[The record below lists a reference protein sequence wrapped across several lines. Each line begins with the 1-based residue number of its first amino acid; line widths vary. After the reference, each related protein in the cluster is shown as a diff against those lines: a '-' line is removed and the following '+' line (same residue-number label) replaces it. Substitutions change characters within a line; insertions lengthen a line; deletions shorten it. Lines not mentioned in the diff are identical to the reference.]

1 MADRLTEARPPG
13 HVEDVVLAPQI
24 PAPTAAPTAPA
35 PPPADSLF
43 TAVAKTVS
51 FREIYDEHFA
61 FVYRSARRLGVHER
75 ALDDAAQDVFLVVYR
90 RLAEFEGRSSIK
102 TWLYGITRRVAK
114 DHRRR
119 AARKDHG
126 QVPPDDLATTEQSP
140 AEDAARRE
148 AAERL
153 EAILEALDPAKREV
167 FVLAEIEQMTV
178 PEIAEALAINLNTT
192 YSRLRVARAEFEK
205 AVARH
210 LAAAELRS

>member
-13 HVEDVVLAPQI
+13 HAEDVVLAPQI
-24 PAPTAAPTAPA
+24 SAPTSAPADPLPSPTPTAEIA
-35 PPPADSLF
+35 
-43 TAVAKTVS
+43 S
-51 FREIYDEHFA
+51 FREIYDEHFS

-126 QVPPDDLATTEQSP
+126 QVPPDDLAATEQSP

-148 AAERL
+148 AAALL

-178 PEIAEALAINLNTT
+178 PEIAEALALNLNTA

-210 LAAAELRS
+210 LASTELRS

>member
-1 MADRLTEARPPG
+1 MADFLTEALGAG
-13 HVEDVVLAPQI
+13 HVGDVAVASQSSAADTG
-24 PAPTAAPTAPA
+24 PAGGDLGTAAGTA
-35 PPPADSLF
+35 
-43 TAVAKTVS
+43 S
-51 FREIYDEHFA
+51 FREIYDDHFS

-75 ALDDAAQDVFLVVYR
+75 LLDDATQDVFLVVHR

-119 AARKDHG
+119 AGRKDQG
-126 QVPPDDLATTEQSP
+126 QVPADDLAGTDQSP
-140 AEDAARRE
+140 AEDAARRQ

-153 EAILEALDPAKREV
+153 ESILGALDVAKREV

-178 PEIAEALAINLNTT
+178 PEIAESLGLNLNTT

-210 LAAAELRS
+210 VAGLEQDA